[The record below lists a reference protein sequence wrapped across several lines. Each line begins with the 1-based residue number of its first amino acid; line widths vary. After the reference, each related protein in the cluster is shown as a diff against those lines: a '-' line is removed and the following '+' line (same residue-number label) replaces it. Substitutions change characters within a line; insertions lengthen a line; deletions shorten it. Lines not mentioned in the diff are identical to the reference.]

1 MSTHDDAFIA
11 EAKSLDYTFRA
22 KAGTKPTWTP
32 RWGFVTDE
40 PRFDPRFKIG
50 GQFGGWFYGVRAYA
64 CAAVAIA
71 TAMPA
76 AAQDRGETITPHFE
90 QAIPNIPG
98 KSLVA
103 LVVDYAPG
111 GASPSH
117 THAKSA
123 FIFAYVLSGEIESQV
138 NDGPKR
144 VYRAG
149 ESWYETPGSIH
160 RVSRNASKTEPAKL
174 LAVFVVDTDDK
185 NLTTPVKE

>member
-1 MSTHDDAFIA
+1 MRIRSI
-11 EAKSLDYTFRA
+11 
-22 KAGTKPTWTP
+22 
-32 RWGFVTDE
+32 
-40 PRFDPRFKIG
+40 IG
-50 GQFGGWFYGVRAYA
+50 AA

-71 TAMPA
+71 IATPS
-76 AAQDRGETITPHFE
+76 AAQGVGEKVTPHFE

-98 KSLVA
+98 KSLIAV
-103 LVVDYAPG
+103 VVDYAPG

-144 VYRAG
+144 VFRAG
-149 ESWYETPGSIH
+149 ESFYETPGSRH
-160 RVSRNASKTEPAKL
+160 PVSRNASKTKPAKL

-185 NLTTPVKE
+185 ELTTPVK